1 MNRNHWVMSVIVLAV
16 LAVCIHGLVTETGI
30 VGWLNHAQQSMFGSY
45 SLKVSLIVSLFGLL
59 FLGLGAWGLV
69 ARLLGVGDGA
79 GLASMAEL
87 QAAANRPASAKGTLW
102 VLVVLIA
109 ATWVIGFAV
118 YTWFN
123 QQQRTDANATY
134 EPLVLAD
141 GVPLSAPTST
151 HLALRG
157 DLLTRHALAHSSGSG
172 SSKREDF
179 QLLPLAAPGWQPG
192 KPVNFVVKI
201 KGEWELPGANSWPRP
216 ARGAPLPPLLVRLDG
231 DVPVPA
237 AQQFKKMGVPLA
249 EPSYLLHVVPSK
261 DGRADVKDSSA
272 ENFQVFLYLC
282 GGISVLLVFFGAV
295 MGVAMKRRQSKLSTG
310 A

>member
-1 MNRNHWVMSVIVLAV
+1 MNRNHWVMSLIFLAV
-16 LAVCIHGLVTETGI
+16 LAICIHGLITETGI
-30 VGWLNHAQQSMFGSY
+30 VGWINHAQQSMFGSY
-45 SLKVSLIVSLFGLL
+45 SLKVSMIVSLFGLL

-69 ARLLGVGDGA
+69 ERMLGGGEDA
-79 GLASMAEL
+79 GLASVAGL
-87 QAAANRPASAKGTLW
+87 QAAANRPASAKATVW
-102 VLVVLIA
+102 VIAVLLA
-109 ATWVIGFAV
+109 ATWVIGFAL

-123 QQQRTDANATY
+123 HQQRSDASATY
-134 EPLVLAD
+134 ETLVLAD
-141 GVPLSAPTST
+141 GVPLAVPTST
-151 HLALRG
+151 HLAVRG

-261 DGRADVKDSSA
+261 DGRANVRDSSA

-282 GGISVLLVFFGAV
+282 GGISILLLVFGAV
-295 MGVAMKRRQSKLSTG
+295 MGVMMKRRQSKLGIG